1 MARTAPTVAG
11 ALAVLASAQEPDGS
25 PLTPATLAAV
35 RQLLDRAR
43 ADVASGVEAEGVTA
57 TAARLGVSRST
68 LKLWRAH
75 GWLA

>member
-1 MARTAPTVAG
+1 MARPSPTVAG

-25 PLTPATLAAV
+25 PLSPVTLAAV

-43 ADVASGVEAEGVTA
+43 ADVASAVEADGITA
-57 TAARLGVSRST
+57 TAAALGVSRST